1 MINIKDVRELWL
13 INMILVTC
21 ASRTQAMKSI
31 LLLLFALMS
40 TGLFAQE
47 AHVVFNEADVV
58 FSGDHSTF
66 RKDKQIVEFTG
77 NAHFT
82 SEIVE
87 IEKADKIVYD
97 RITKT
102 FTISGFKELR
112 IHGKKKLASDLGAT
126 TLKLDLGGI
135 VAYLKADD
143 KACPKC

>member
-1 MINIKDVRELWL
+1 
-13 INMILVTC
+13 MILVSW

-31 LLLLFALMS
+31 FLLLFALMS

-47 AHVVFNEADVV
+47 GHVIFKNADVV
-58 FSGDHSTF
+58 FSGDNSTF

-77 NAHFT
+77 NVHFA
-82 SEIVE
+82 SDIVE

-97 RITKT
+97 RNTKT

-112 IHGKKKLASDLGAT
+112 LHGKKKLASDLGAT
-126 TLKLDLGGI
+126 TLKLDLGGV
-135 VAYLKADD
+135 VAYLKAND